1 MAVDPNERL
10 DALIAEISGLRD
22 DVKELRMLLL
32 YELLKTEEEQSR
44 STFNATLFSLARQA
58 IRMIAEQ
65 LSEPER
71 TTRDTERREKRRMAK
86 VPVTSDRPT
95 PQPIVDVNK
104 EIAILKDEMAKNL
117 RDAADDIEEG
127 TTSEEEE
134 DEDTE

>member
-1 MAVDPNERL
+1 MADDSNERL
-10 DALIAEISGLRD
+10 NALIAEISGLRD

-65 LSEPER
+65 LSESER
-71 TTRDTERREKRRMAK
+71 TTRDTEKREKHRTAK

-117 RDAADDIEEG
+117 RDAADDIEED
-127 TTSEEEE
+127 TESEE